1 MFRYIFIFFFLF
13 VLHSCGIVNPFNKE
27 KVVANENAVLSGP
40 PLAIPPDFDS
50 NIEMPEQ
57 NTLESTN
64 LPLENYQTETF
75 EDEQASYPLSNLET
89 NQVEV
94 YDSQNGMQS
103 FETFDSNRNTVLNTR
118 QIQNNNSVSNKTR
131 KRRAT
136 VPSDAYTINPNKLTR
151 VNKSP
156 QSEKDYFTS
165 SFNTFTNTNNARRQ
179 TLIKDKDLTRD
190 ERSMIEDLLDTSN
203 QIDSKEQSGIT
214 ARDIIGCEFSNT

>member
-27 KVVANENAVLSGP
+27 KVVANEKAVLSGP

-64 LPLENYQTETF
+64 LPLENYQTDTF

-89 NQVEV
+89 NQIEV

-203 QIDSKEQSGIT
+203 QIDGEKDFEDYSVRGES
-214 ARDIIGCEFSNT
+214 D